1 MQVEVTSMS
10 KGRESHTLFLR
21 ELRYLGRREAQETG
35 AEFGGF
41 LGMCV
46 CLYLCVCTLP
56 DTLLGPKYLWGLC
69 VAVTVLHNV
78 FT

>member
-1 MQVEVTSMS
+1 MQVGVTSIS
-10 KGRESHTLFLR
+10 KGREGHTVP
-21 ELRYLGRREAQETG
+21 GRAGTSGQREAQEAG
-35 AEFGGF
+35 AEIWGF

-46 CLYLCVCTLP
+46 CLYLCVCTFP

-78 FT
+78 FN